1 MTLKAYIFEMEYSC
15 SPGGIDCWE
24 LETREKLGCSINH
37 GEFKT
42 AGDALDYLLNLY
54 PAVELNVDI
63 ISLAAYNKYMERE
76 EANV

>member
-42 AGDALDYLLNLY
+42 AGEALNYLLTIY
-54 PAVELNVDI
+54 PGIQHEVDI
-63 ISLAAYNKYMERE
+63 ISLEAYNNLMERE
-76 EANV
+76 ETNV